1 MIKNLMR
8 LSSILQREDLIKIIG
23 GIELNASL
31 VRSYNIHTGESVSIL
46 TSVKGTL
53 ERSTWGFRRSGNRT
67 VDIPVV
73 EQTNVHTKP
82 SFRMSFRNRRCLI
95 LVDSFYLQDQDKI
108 PYRFFPAKDS
118 FLMIPGVYDY
128 DETSK
133 EFNCCAI
140 VRKSRHSIEKFS
152 AVEPVCIEYSRWS
165 EWIAEEK
172 EENLIEILHRTSL
185 QPLEKYRVSNKLLIR
200 GFNKAVLHQP
210 TTIMPSLF

>member
-8 LSSILQREDLIKIIG
+8 LSSILQREDLVKVLG

-31 VRSYNIHTGESVSIL
+31 VRSYNIQPGESISML
-46 TSVKGTL
+46 TSGKGTI
-53 ERSTWGFRRSGNRT
+53 ERSTWGFRRSGTRAL
-67 VDIPVV
+67 DIPVV

-82 SFRMSFRNRRCLI
+82 TFRMSFRTRRCLI

-108 PYRFFPAKDS
+108 PYRFLPVKDS

-128 DETSK
+128 DEVSN

-140 VRKSRHSIEKFS
+140 VRKSRHTIEKFS
-152 AVEPVCIEYSRWS
+152 SVEPVCMEYNRWS
-165 EWIAEEK
+165 EWIVEEK
-172 EENLIEILHRTSL
+172 VENLIEILNKTSL
-185 QPLEKYRVSNKLLIR
+185 QPLEKYRVTNKLLIR
-200 GFNKAVLHQP
+200 GFNKAILHQP